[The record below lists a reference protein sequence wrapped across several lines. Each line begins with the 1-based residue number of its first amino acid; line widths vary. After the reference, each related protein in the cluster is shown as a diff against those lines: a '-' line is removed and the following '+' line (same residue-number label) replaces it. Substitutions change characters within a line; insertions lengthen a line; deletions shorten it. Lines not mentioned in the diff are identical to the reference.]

1 MTRQTYLAAIKAEKS
16 GPLFIRL
23 RRKMKTTTIIKR
35 SGLQKTVWTGLFPQI
50 RSVDYNSNKYICQQS
65 TFSSPSQQF
74 LGILQS
80 LLPFIGNLP
89 FIHHPNSC
97 IVVSVA
103 LLWGLRYKEIVTLK
117 RIYILEAT
125 VWIDI
130 LTPLLPQFLI
140 SVSPLFIARA
150 GHWYHFHCS
159 FHSPRSQR
167 FFALS
172 DIFRH
177 KYKIVFNNSWANQ
190 MHWTW
195 RDTEKQC
202 TVGTVSFSCLLYTTL
217 YCGNRSHL

>member
-80 LLPFIGNLP
+80 LFPFIGNLP

-140 SVSPLFIARA
+140 CV
-150 GHWYHFHCS
+150 
-159 FHSPRSQR
+159 
-167 FFALS
+167 
-172 DIFRH
+172 
-177 KYKIVFNNSWANQ
+177 
-190 MHWTW
+190 
-195 RDTEKQC
+195 
-202 TVGTVSFSCLLYTTL
+202 
-217 YCGNRSHL
+217 